1 MTMPKCRLRKFARTI
16 LVVAAWSL
24 LQGVGWAQAPD
35 KNREADIAFTYAAM
49 RASER
54 NTTSFWLRG
63 GAVEL
68 HARFYRGLGVAASV
82 TGMHEGSSNSSLIAP
97 LDLVTV
103 VFGPRYTLDLHGRA
117 SMFTEGLVGE
127 AHGFHS
133 VFAYGSG
140 SVNNPDNGTT
150 DSSTSF
156 TLQAGGGFD
165 LRLTGHLSAR
175 VVQADYLRTQLPN
188 GAGNLQNNFR
198 VSAGFIFRFAQ

>member
-1 MTMPKCRLRKFARTI
+1 MTMPQCRLRKFACTI
-16 LVVAAWSL
+16 LIVAALSL
-24 LQGVGWAQAPD
+24 LQGAGSAQAPD
-35 KNREADIAFTYAAM
+35 KNREVDVAFTYAAM

-54 NTTSFWLRG
+54 NTTSFWLQG

-68 HARFYRGLGVAASV
+68 HGRFYRGLGVVASV
-82 TGMHEGSSNSSLIAP
+82 TGMHEGSNSSLIAP

-103 VFGPRYTLDLHGRA
+103 VFGPRYTLDLHKRA

-127 AHGFHS
+127 THGFHS

-156 TLQAGGGFD
+156 ALQAGGGLD
-165 LRLTGHLSAR
+165 LRLTRHLSVR

>member
-1 MTMPKCRLRKFARTI
+1 MPQCRPRKFACTI
-16 LVVAAWSL
+16 LIVAAWSW
-24 LQGVGWAQAPD
+24 LQGAGWAQALD
-35 KNREADIAFTYAAM
+35 KNREADVAFTYAAI

-54 NTTSFWLRG
+54 NTTSFWFQG

-68 HARFYRGLGVAASV
+68 HARFYRGLGMAASV
-82 TGMHEGSSNSSLIAP
+82 TGMHEGSNGSLIAP

-103 VFGPRYTLDLHGRA
+103 VFGPRYTLGFHRRA
-117 SMFTEGLVGE
+117 SMFTEGLIGE

-133 VFAYGSG
+133 VFPFGSG
-140 SVNNPDNGTT
+140 SVSNPTNGTT

-156 TLQAGGGFD
+156 ALQAGGGFD
-165 LRLTGHLSAR
+165 LRLTHHLSAR

-188 GAGNLQNNFR
+188 GASNLQNNFR

>member
-1 MTMPKCRLRKFARTI
+1 MTMPQCRLRKFACTI
-16 LVVAAWSL
+16 LIVAAWSL
-24 LQGVGWAQAPD
+24 LQGAGCAQASD
-35 KNREADIAFTYAAM
+35 KNREADVAFTYAAM

-54 NTTSFWLRG
+54 NTTSFCLQG

-68 HARFYRGLGVAASV
+68 HGRFYRGLGVVASV
-82 TGMHEGSSNSSLIAP
+82 TGMHEGSNSSLIAP

-103 VFGPRYTLDLHGRA
+103 VFGPRYTLDLHKRA

-156 TLQAGGGFD
+156 ALQAGGGLD
-165 LRLTGHLSAR
+165 LRLTRHLSVR

>member
-1 MTMPKCRLRKFARTI
+1 MTMPQCRLRKFAHAI
-16 LVVAAWSL
+16 LIVAAWSL
-24 LQGVGWAQAPD
+24 LQGTGWAQAPD
-35 KNREADIAFTYAAM
+35 KNREADVTFTYAAM
-49 RASER
+49 RAAER
-54 NTTSFWLRG
+54 NTTSFWLQG

-68 HARFYRGLGVAASV
+68 HARFYRGLGMAASV
-82 TGMHEGSSNSSLIAP
+82 TGMHEGSNSRLIAP

-103 VFGPRYTLDLHGRA
+103 VFGPRYTLDLHRRA

-133 VFAYGSG
+133 VFALGSG
-140 SVNNPDNGTT
+140 SVSNSANGTT
-150 DSSTSF
+150 DNSTSF
-156 TLQAGGGFD
+156 ALQAGGGFD
-165 LRLTGHLSAR
+165 LRLTRHLSTR